1 VSPPGIIVI
10 GCSLGGLNALG
21 ILLGGLPEAL
31 PVPLVLVQHRGKES
45 DDALCRVLGTRCQ
58 LRVTEPVDKEPLAPG
73 HLYVAPADYHLLVD
87 EKHLALSTDAPVHYA
102 RPSIDVLFES
112 AAESYG
118 AGVVGVVLTGANQDG
133 AAGAARIQ
141 QRGGRIVVQDPAFA
155 ESPPMPAAA
164 IAATGVTPTPLEEIA
179 PLLVALCHADRA

>member
-1 VSPPGIIVI
+1 VTRPGIIVI

-21 ILLGGLPEAL
+21 IVLGGLPEGL
-31 PVPLVLVQHRGKES
+31 SVPVVVVQHRGKES
-45 DDALCRVLGTRCQ
+45 DDALCRVLANNCR
-58 LRVTEPVDKEPLAPG
+58 LRIAEPVDKEPLEPG
-73 HLYVAPADYHLLVD
+73 RVYIAPADYHLLID
-87 EKHLALSTDAPVHYA
+87 QQHLALSTDAPVYYA

-141 QRGGRIVVQDPAFA
+141 RCGGRVIVQDPASA
-155 ESPPMPAAA
+155 ESRPMPAAA
-164 IAATGVTPTPLEEIA
+164 IAATGVGPTRLEEIA
-179 PLLVALCHADRA
+179 ALLVSLCERPG